1 MALVNEGQIRGELA
15 RKNGLKA
22 EDIKAWSERM
32 AISSSGASLSN
43 LIDSSRQPLSGQ
55 RLKALDDW
63 AALAELACATGLLPK
78 GKIIALKDV
87 QVLITYN
94 PLIVEPYV
102 STMLFMSPEFDVEIR
117 RDARREATIWKAYS
131 GANNLKDPKQDSAK
145 AFKNFD
151 SRFDQIKYDY
161 DQLLRRAMRTREE
174 ELIRLNEI
182 AERYGKYPPT
192 RSI

>member
-1 MALVNEGQIRGELA
+1 MVNKP

-32 AISSSGASLSN
+32 AISSSGAAIPEFSTAGFT
-43 LIDSSRQPLSGQ
+43 RQPIAGQ

-87 QVLITYN
+87 QILFAYN

-102 STMLFMSPEFDVEIR
+102 STVRFISPEFDVEIR
-117 RDARREATIWKAYS
+117 REAATWKAYS
-131 GANNLKDPKQDSAK
+131 GANNQKDSKQDSAK

>member
-1 MALVNEGQIRGELA
+1 MALVNEGQIRDELA

-87 QVLITYN
+87 QVLFAYN

-102 STMLFMSPEFDVEIR
+102 STVRFMSPEFDVEIR
-117 RDARREATIWKAYS
+117 REATTWKAYS
-131 GANNLKDPKQDSAK
+131 GTNNQKGSKQDRAK

-161 DQLLRRAMRTREE
+161 DLLLRRAMRTREE